1 MKKKLLTTFAF
12 IMFAIVKQANAQ
24 YTINTIAG
32 IATLGFSGDNGQASL
47 AELNAP
53 TAVTVDG
60 LGNIY
65 IADFLNVRIRKINT
79 NGIISTI
86 AGNGTQGFS
95 GDNGLATSAQID
107 LPSGLAI
114 DTIGNV
120 YFCDQSSRVR
130 KISTAGVITT
140 IAGTGTA
147 GYSGDNGM
155 ATAAQLNNPSDIE
168 VDVFGNIFIAD
179 KLNHR
184 IRKINS
190 SGIISTIAGT
200 GTAGYS
206 GDNGQATSA
215 TLNLPY
221 NVKVSTSG
229 SIYINDKFNSRIRKI
244 NSNGIITTIAGNG
257 SQAFSG
263 DGGQATTAAINYP
276 NGIAIDSLGNI
287 YISDTQNYRIR
298 KVNINGIINSI
309 AGYGAIGIGGG
320 GFSGDGGNADTAKL
334 NGNGGITVDKFGK
347 VYFADQ
353 QSRIRKL
360 TPSTVSSI
368 SNANQYKDISVY
380 PNPAI
385 NTFTIINI
393 THPTTIRFYDTI
405 GKLIIEKQTES
416 NLTIDTSTLTQ
427 GVYILETEDR
437 NGKAFNKVLIE
448 K

>member
-1 MKKKLLTTFAF
+1 
-12 IMFAIVKQANAQ
+12 MFMNVQQAKAQ

-32 IATLGFSGDNGQASL
+32 KATLGFSGDNGQASL

-53 TAVTVDG
+53 TGVTVDG

-65 IADFLNVRIRKINT
+65 IADFLNVRIRKIAT
-79 NGIISTI
+79 NGIITTI

-107 LPSGLAI
+107 LPAGIAV
-114 DTIGNV
+114 DTAGNV

-130 KISTAGVITT
+130 KISTTGIITT
-140 IAGTGTA
+140 IAGTGVA
-147 GYSGDNGM
+147 GYSGDAGM
-155 ATAAQLNNPSDIE
+155 ATSAQLNNPSDIE
-168 VDVFGNIFIAD
+168 VDVLGNIFIAD

-221 NVKVSTSG
+221 NVKVSASG
-229 SIYINDKFNSRIRKI
+229 TIYINDKFNSRIRKI

-257 SQAFSG
+257 TQSFSG
-263 DGGQATTAAINYP
+263 DGGQATLAEINFP
-276 NGIAIDSLGNI
+276 NGIAVDTSGNI

-298 KVNINGIINSI
+298 KISNNGIINSI
-309 AGYGAIGIGGG
+309 AGSGSV
-320 GFSGDGGNADTAKL
+320 GFSGDGGSADTAKL
-334 NGNGGITVDKFGK
+334 NGSVGITVDKFGK
-347 VYFADQ
+347 VYFTDQ

-360 TPSTVSSI
+360 TPSTI
-368 SNANQYKDISVY
+368 SAISVFSQYKDISVY
-380 PNPAI
+380 PNPAT
-385 NTFTIINI
+385 NSLTITNI
-393 THPTTIRFYDTI
+393 TSPTTISFYDTI
-405 GKLIIEKQTES
+405 GKLIIEKHTEG
-416 NLTIDTSTLTQ
+416 NMTIDTSTLTH
-427 GVYILETEDR
+427 GFYFLVTEDR
-437 NGKAFNKVLIE
+437 NGKAFSKVLIE